1 MSKKSDSN
9 KIKPY
14 KPKMPYTA
22 RNPYSN
28 RRREEEAQRIK
39 QKMIN
44 NGTWDENDYQNA
56 KIVVWIVMLIIAGII
71 LYIKISD
78 VNSRYE

>member
-1 MSKKSDSN
+1 MSKKNDSN

-28 RRREEEAQRIK
+28 RRREEEAKRVK
-39 QKMIN
+39 NEMIN
-44 NGTWDENDYQNA
+44 KGTWDEESYKNA
-56 KIVVWIVMLIIAGII
+56 KIVAWIVMLIISALIVW
-71 LYIKISD
+71 YKISEI
-78 VNSRYE
+78 NSRYE